1 MIFLSNIQG
10 TITAIDQSP
19 IYQGS
24 SDANEVILIAPFP
37 SSSTISVA
45 FTLPNGVIINPF
57 LAESYNMALMSG
69 FSDKFYDA
77 AKNRY
82 NAWKL
87 LLDYDLTQI
96 SGDLTVQFTVAKGYH
111 TVNGVSKPIIQTT
124 SSVTT
129 TIGSGVPYLPPEFT
143 ESDWKSILAAITA
156 ANNAA
161 DRAENAAALM
171 QWDYAITNIESFTT
185 EKFDEFASEKGDR
198 PFTVIVKDVN
208 GTAPGDASE
217 VVIPATCS
225 EVHFSNC
232 EIYAQIKGN
241 RYKGVDANNQPIQVI
256 ATSQPVPTTISGFK
270 GMYSN
275 TTDPKISSLY
285 YFEKVKDCSVCYVYN
300 CQTVLNSKIH
310 KLHVSNF
317 FFNRADNITLYNYVE
332 ATNIELGAYAIS
344 INSLSLCQ
352 VSNVIFERNVSIH
365 GTQTDISGGYFTIS
379 GAKGLSNVT
388 APNQVTIE
396 YSNCTFADPFTC
408 KDYAN
413 SYEGQVPVIT
423 SGGTLECKRVFS
435 EDETKAYVSDNF
447 LSKQEASSIYKYMGS
462 VENYSDL
469 PNNLGESQKGYVYN
483 VENEY
488 ISPNGTHYPPGTNF
502 AWTGTEWDPL
512 GGDFS
517 DLALLMSAFKWDHI
531 ITAPKFIESNN
542 DLNLSGLSGNVLLS
556 GLKTPAPVS
565 DLAFAVPRDIKTLGF
580 LNCDFKRTTFYG
592 SRYNETIN
600 NTTKVIGFN
609 NTSTQSYLSS
619 KLQYFYEV
627 SHLENNANVDIDS
640 CKFVHDCMLYSN
652 TISNCDS
659 VCDVFGSSTISNCRQ
674 VRNIFKKSADSSIT
688 YTECTDVDVFS
699 CSGYFKSSLHPE
711 KYENNLKTQVHTL
724 NGSVR
729 MAYADT
735 TVDYVI
741 TDITDNILITNLE
754 GVVVYDGI
762 TIDAPNSNCVF
773 PDTITELIFVNSFI
787 NCNLTAN
794 GNNTVI
800 KGVKMLQSNGST
812 NTAPRLTGFARVENC
827 DTVRVY
833 NCGNVRNSRITYAK
847 NCNTINNVVC
857 YKRNDLDSA
866 TIEQCKN
873 ISNVICTIEN
883 EATITKAQF
892 IGCHYLSNITK
903 TNGTITYTDCDHVN
917 GDTCEDYY
925 NSQDV
930 GKVNIITPDGTKKTE
945 GYLKSWDHLIDSLD
959 NFTTEYLSTLSGI
972 VLVRGLNYQSNNG
985 VPVKITV
992 QVPRSVSKI
1001 IFEDCELFI
1010 DISCVV
1016 LDNTPLKT
1024 SIHGLNTISM
1034 HHSSEPNPNR
1044 SIISFF
1050 AEVSECTGK
1059 SYTNDTYTKSTGL
1072 YIYRCEN
1079 VHDCNIGEGLI
1090 GLCNNVHDLTY
1101 WISGSSSDHTYHP
1114 FSSCRGLSN
1123 IVIRSLIRSLPA
1135 STVNISHCENLKGIY
1150 CLPFLVNDNGQQS
1163 SDITVVYD
1171 DCKNVSGFTCYG
1183 YYTSDDIGKVQVV
1196 TADGSKE
1203 IAYAGGSISPV
1214 VIETLNELH
1223 AGGIE

>member
-10 TITAIDQSP
+10 TITAVDPSP

-24 SDANEVILIAPFP
+24 SDANEIILIAPFP
-37 SSSTISVA
+37 SNSTVSVA

-57 LAESYNMALMSG
+57 LAESYNMAFMNG

-77 AKNRY
+77 EKNRY

-87 LLDYDLTQI
+87 LIDYDLTQI
-96 SGDLTVQFTVAKGYH
+96 SGNLTVQFTVAKGYH

-129 TIGSGVPYLPPEFT
+129 TIGSGATYLPPDFT
-143 ESDWKSILAAITA
+143 ASDWNSILAAIKA
-156 ANNAA
+156 ANDAA
-161 DRAENAAALM
+161 DRAKEVSALM
-171 QWDYAITNIESFTT
+171 QWDFGITNIEQFTT
-185 EKFDEFASEKGDR
+185 DYLDSLAEQANNQ
-198 PFTVIVKDVN
+198 PFTVIVKDVKS
-208 GTAPGDASE
+208 TIPEDDDDPPV
-217 VVIPATCS
+217 VVIPKTCTMI
-225 EVHFSNC
+225 HFSNC
-232 EIYAQIKGN
+232 EIYAHVKAGSEANAIGN
-241 RYKGVDANNQPIQVI
+241 IGNPA
-256 ATSQPVPTTISGFK
+256 PTTISGFK

-285 YFEKVKDCSVCYVYN
+285 YFEKVEDCSVCYVYN

-352 VSNVIFERNVSIH
+352 VSNVIFERNVLIH

-379 GAKGLSNVT
+379 SAKGLSNVT

-396 YSNCTFADPFTC
+396 YYNCTFADPFTC

-413 SYEGQVPVIT
+413 NYADQVPVIT
-423 SGGTLECKRVFS
+423 SDGTLKCKRVFS
-435 EDETKAYVSDNF
+435 EDETKAYVRDNF
-447 LSKQEASSIYKYMGS
+447 LSKQDASSIYKFKDS
-462 VENYSDL
+462 VERYAYL
-469 PNNLGESQKGYVYN
+469 PTSGNEVGDVYN
-483 VENEY
+483 VESETTIDGKVY
-488 ISPNGTHYPPGTNF
+488 AAGTNF
-502 AWTGTEWDPL
+502 AWDGTKWDPL

-517 DLALLMSAFKWDHI
+517 DLALLMSAFKWDHV
-531 ITAPKFIESNN
+531 ITAPEFINSNS

-556 GLKTPAPVS
+556 GLKTPVTVS
-565 DLAFAVPRDIKTLGF
+565 NLTFYVSSQITTLGF
-580 LNCDFKRTTFYG
+580 LNCDFTRTTFIG
-592 SRYNETIN
+592 HN
-600 NTTKVIGFN
+600 NGKTPANYTKVIGFN
-609 NTSTQSYLSS
+609 NTYGQDYLVS

-640 CKFVHDCMLYSN
+640 CKFVHDCILYGN

-659 VCDVFGSSTISNCRQ
+659 VCDVFGPSTISNCRQ
-674 VRNIFKKSADSSIT
+674 VRNIFKESADSVIT
-688 YTECTDVDVFS
+688 YTGCTDVDVFS
-699 CSGYFKSSLHPE
+699 CSGYFKSSIGLD

-724 NGSVR
+724 DGSVR

-741 TDITDNILITNLE
+741 TENRLVNVNIE

-762 TIDAPNSNCVF
+762 TIDEPNTNYTL

-812 NTAPRLTGFARVENC
+812 NTAPKLTGFARVENC

-847 NCNTINNVVC
+847 NCNTINNVVF
-857 YKRNDLDSA
+857 DSA

-873 ISNVICTIEN
+873 ISNVICTEETTTRFIE
-883 EATITKAQF
+883 
-892 IGCHYLSNITK
+892 CRYLSNITK
-903 TNGTITYTDCDHVN
+903 TNETGTITYTNCDHVN

-925 NSQDV
+925 DSQDF
-930 GKVNIITPDGTKKTE
+930 GKVNIITSDGTKKTE
-945 GYLKSWDHLIDSLD
+945 GYVKSWDHLIDSLD
-959 NFTTEYLSTLSGI
+959 NFTTGHLATLSGI
-972 VLVRGLNYQSNNG
+972 VLVRGLKYQSDSDG

-1010 DISCVV
+1010 DISAVV
-1016 LDNTPLKT
+1016 QTDTPLKT
-1024 SIHGLNTISM
+1024 AIHGLNTISI
-1034 HHSSEPNPNR
+1034 HHATSSNPDR
-1044 SIISFF
+1044 SQIAFF

-1059 SYTNDTYTKSTGL
+1059 SYIDSTYTKSTGL
-1072 YIYRCEN
+1072 FIFRCEN

-1090 GLCNNVHDLTY
+1090 NQCNNVHDITY
-1101 WISGSSSDHTYHP
+1101 WISGSAVGNTYSP
-1114 FSSCRGLSN
+1114 FVGCNGLSN
-1123 IVIRSLIRSLPA
+1123 IVIRSSIRNLPE
-1135 STVNISHCENLKGIY
+1135 SNVNISQCKNLKGIY
-1150 CLPFLVNDNGQQS
+1150 CLPFRVNDNTAQGY
-1163 SDITVVYD
+1163 DNITVVYD
-1171 DCKNVSGFTCYG
+1171 NCTDVSGFTCYG
-1183 YYTSDDIGKVQVV
+1183 YYTSEDIGKVQVV

-1203 IAYAGGSISPV
+1203 MAYAGGSISPV